1 MNLGNMDNMNPVN
14 LNNFIC
20 ENKRFPNENEE
31 YFSNYIHIRK
41 NRFEDF
47 SNEFTDYFSIIGD
60 IPTEDEWKK
69 LNYFQKKKIY
79 FSYCNVHQKKPSLE
93 KYGFIIDIQKT
104 TVAVKSPN
112 KSLIKENIKK
122 LEEFVKTNNRWPN
135 KNEELFNFY
144 KYFRNYSFEYELNEN
159 TRRFFKLFYDM
170 GELPDDNE
178 WELCEREIRKE
189 IFISFV
195 KKHKRLPKNSEN
207 KKIYQWYYN
216 VKHSNRESDKEFI
229 ELINEKLEVSPKKV
243 RFVLSSS
250 TQTELSS
257 GKVVKNTSIKDDF
270 ELTFNVIRDSFEKYN
285 NLPEVFK
292 GWFEKQKEKHSN
304 FELSVSEMQQLKE
317 INKFFK

>member
-1 MNLGNMDNMNPVN
+1 MEQLDSIHHFNLKH
-14 LNNFIC
+14 FIS
-20 ENKRFPNENEE
+20 ENKRFPNETDECFKKYME
-31 YFSNYIHIRK
+31 FRT
-41 NRFEDF
+41 NRFEEFLD
-47 SNEFTDYFSIIGD
+47 EFTDYFSIIGD

-69 LNYFQKKKIY
+69 LNFFQKKKIY

-144 KYFRNYSFEYELNEN
+144 KYFRNYSFQYELNEN

-189 IFISFV
+189 LFISFV
-195 KKHKRLPKNSEN
+195 KKYQRKPKNTEN
-207 KKIYQWYYN
+207 KRIYQWYHN
-216 VKHSNRESDKEFI
+216 IRHLNKESDKEFL
-229 ELINEKLEVSPKKV
+229 ELISKELQVSPKKV

-270 ELTFNVIRDSFEKYN
+270 ELTFNVIRDSFKKYN
-285 NLPEVFK
+285 KVPEVFK